1 MRIRRRIKEQILII
15 GLGQFGMA
23 LSKSLYEKGYDV
35 IAVDIDKKLVNEAS
49 NYATDAICLD
59 AIDEVSLSKLSP
71 KNRDLIICSIGAREP
86 SILTVALLKQM
97 GCENIVAKAS
107 EAIHARIL
115 KAIGAKYIINPE
127 YEYGKRFA
135 NKILFKSL
143 FLDNNAESLE
153 LFEIPV
159 QPFMIGKTLIDL
171 QLPDK
176 YNVIVAGIMKN
187 NKYTKPNPDEKFEAS
202 DRLLITGMNEDIE
215 KMMKEYN

>member
-1 MRIRRRIKEQILII
+1 MKRRNKEQILII

-23 LSKSLYEKGYDV
+23 LTKTLFEKGYEV

-59 AIDEVSLSKLSP
+59 AIDEISLSKLSP
-71 KNRDLIICSIGAREP
+71 KNRDLIICSIGSREP

-97 GCENIVAKAS
+97 GCDNIVARAS

-115 KAIGAKYIINPE
+115 KAIGAKRIINPE
-127 YEYGKRFA
+127 YEYGKKFA
-135 NKILFKSL
+135 HRIIFKSL
-143 FLDNNAESLE
+143 FLDNNAGELE

-159 QPFMIGKTLIDL
+159 QPFMIGKNLKEL

-176 YNVIVAGIMKN
+176 YNVIVAGVMKD
-187 NKYTKPNPDEKFEAS
+187 NKYSRPIPDEKFKPEG
-202 DRLLITGMNEDIE
+202 RLLVTGTNEDIE
-215 KMMKEYN
+215 KMMKENN

>member
-1 MRIRRRIKEQILII
+1 MKRRKEQILII
-15 GLGQFGMA
+15 GLGQFGM
-23 LSKSLYEKGYDV
+23 SLTKTLFEKGYEV

-49 NYATDAICLD
+49 IYATDAICLD
-59 AIDEVSLSKLSP
+59 AIDEISLSKLSP
-71 KNRDLIICSIGAREP
+71 KNRDLIICSIGSREP

-115 KAIGAKYIINPE
+115 KAVGAKCIINPE

-135 NKILFKSL
+135 HKIMFKSL
-143 FLDNNAESLE
+143 FLDNNADALE

-159 QPFMIGKTLIDL
+159 QPFMIDKNLKEL

-176 YNVIVAGIMKN
+176 YNVIVAGVMKE
-187 NKYTKPNPDEKFEAS
+187 NKYSKPDPDEKFKPE
-202 DRLLITGMNEDIE
+202 DRLLVTGTNEDVE
-215 KMMKEYN
+215 KMMKEND